1 MRPHGVPEMMRVPL
15 VAAVA
20 LAVIGATLASRPE
33 ATATGP
39 ARAAKTLPPVLGISY
54 RSDRG
59 TLAWFDPLALR
70 MLPGRK
76 APLGDH
82 LGSWTFSADR
92 SVLAIC
98 SGDGSTASIPGIRLV
113 SARSMRVLGD
123 VRISRYGGCESLTW
137 LGRDRLL
144 AVGRIGDRSELV
156 VVDPLTRRI
165 VRREPLANGPAAL
178 GRTRDELVFLLST
191 SADIAPARVAVA
203 DPDGRVRIANVDR
216 VLAGTIVDQESSDH
230 RARTIWPGLAVDPDG
245 RKAFLVPASGPI
257 AEIDLATLAVSY
269 HEIDRPSLL
278 RRFLTWLTP
287 SAQAKVLEGPVR
299 EARWLGDGI
308 IAVSGTDYSVASD
321 ARGGRLYVGTPV
333 GLSLVDTGSWT
344 SRELNRDASGFAVGE
359 GLVIAQGGRW
369 DSGAERGYGPGL
381 QAFDLD
387 GRERWKLHSGEYR
400 WMDTAG
406 PVGYAYVAEG
416 RAEIVDLATGF
427 VLGVI
432 EGDDQRDPWP
442 QLLAAQASGW

>member
-1 MRPHGVPEMMRVPL
+1 MRVPL

-20 LAVIGATLASRPE
+20 LAVIGATLASRSE
-33 ATATGP
+33 ATPTGP

-54 RSDRG
+54 RSPRG
-59 TLAWFDPLALR
+59 TLAWFDPLTLR

-76 APLGDH
+76 APLGGH

-113 SARSMRVLGD
+113 SARAMRVLGD
-123 VRISRYGGCESLTW
+123 VRISRYGGCDSLTW
-137 LGRDRLL
+137 LRRDRLL
-144 AVGRIGDRSELV
+144 AVVWIGDRSELV

-165 VRREPLANGPAAL
+165 VRREPLANGPTAL
-178 GRTRDELVFLLST
+178 GRTRDELVLLLST
-191 SADIAPARVAVA
+191 SDIAPARVAVA

-216 VLAGTIVDQESSDH
+216 VLAGTVVDRQSSDY
-230 RARTIWPGLAVDPDG
+230 RARTIWPGLAVDPDS
-245 RKAFLVPASGPI
+245 RRAFLVPASGPI

-269 HEIDRPSLL
+269 REIDRPSLL

-287 SAQAKVLEGPVR
+287 SAQAKVREGPVR

-308 IAVSGTDYSVASD
+308 IAVSGMDYSVASD
-321 ARGGRLYVGTPV
+321 ARGGPLYVGTPA

-344 SRELNRDASGFAVGE
+344 SRELSRDASGFAVGE

-400 WMDTAG
+400 WIDTAG

-416 RAEIVDLATGF
+416 RAEIVDLATGL

-432 EGDDQRDPWP
+432 AHDDQLDPWP
-442 QLLAAQASGW
+442 QLLAAQTSGW

>member
-1 MRPHGVPEMMRVPL
+1 MRVPL

-20 LAVIGATLASRPE
+20 LAVIGATLASRSE
-33 ATATGP
+33 ATPTGP

-54 RSDRG
+54 RSPRG
-59 TLAWFDPLALR
+59 TLAWFDSLTLR

-76 APLGDH
+76 APLGGH
-82 LGSWTFSADR
+82 TGSWAFSADR
-92 SVLAIC
+92 AVLAIANC
-98 SGDGSTASIPGIRLV
+98 GDAESREIRFV
-113 SARSMRVLGD
+113 NARAMRVLGD
-123 VRISRYGGCESLTW
+123 LRLSLSADCTSSLTW
-137 LGRDRLL
+137 FRPRRLL
-144 AVGRIGDRSELV
+144 AVVQTASDTWIATVDPVARRVLHREPLASRPWATGQTRSELV
-156 VVDPLTRRI
+156 L
-165 VRREPLANGPAAL
+165 LL
-178 GRTRDELVFLLST
+178 GTDGLF
-191 SADIAPARVAVA
+191 APARVAAVDA
-203 DPDGRVRIANVDR
+203 EGTMRVVTVDRILAGTVVNEESSEYRARTISPGLAIDPDGRR
-216 VLAGTIVDQESSDH
+216 
-230 RARTIWPGLAVDPDG
+230 
-245 RKAFLVPASGPI
+245 AFLVPASGPI

-278 RRFLTWLTP
+278 RRLVTWLTP
-287 SAQAKVLEGPVR
+287 SAQAKMLEGPVR
-299 EARWLGDGI
+299 EARWLGDGK
-308 IAVSGTDYSVASD
+308 IAVSGMDYSVSRD
-321 ARGGRLYVGTPV
+321 ARGQPLVVGTPA

-344 SRELNRDASGFAVGE
+344 SRELSRDASGFAVGE

-400 WMDTAG
+400 WIDTAG

-416 RAEIVDLATGF
+416 RAEIVDLATGL

-432 EGDDQRDPWP
+432 ARDDQLDPWP

>member
-1 MRPHGVPEMMRVPL
+1 MRVPL

-59 TLAWFDPLALR
+59 TLAWFDPLTLR

-76 APLGDH
+76 ASLGGH
-82 LGSWTFSADR
+82 TASWTFSADR
-92 SVLAIC
+92 SVLAISSC
-98 SGDGSTASIPGIRLV
+98 SGEGYQPPAPEIRFV
-113 SARSMRVLGD
+113 NARAMRVLGD
-123 VRISRYGGCESLTW
+123 LRLSPVQGCADALTW
-137 LGRDRLL
+137 LRPNRLL
-144 AVGRIGDRSELV
+144 AVVRSGERSELV
-156 VVDPLTRRI
+156 VVDPTTRRA
-165 VRREPLANGPAAL
+165 VRRETLPENIWAT
-178 GRTRDELVFLLST
+178 GRTRADLVLLLATFDS
-191 SADIAPARVAVA
+191 IGPVRLAVA
-203 DPDGRVRIANVDR
+203 DSEGGLRITTVDR
-216 VLAGTIVDQESSDH
+216 VLAGTVVDRQSSDY
-230 RARTIWPGLAVDPDG
+230 RARTISPGLAVDPDG
-245 RKAFLVPASGPI
+245 RRAFLVPASGPI

-299 EARWLGDGI
+299 EARWLGEGI
-308 IAVSGTDYSVASD
+308 IAVAGMDYSVGRD
-321 ARGGRLYVGTPV
+321 ARGGPLYVGTPA

-344 SRELNRDASGFAVGE
+344 SRELSRDASGFAVGE

-400 WMDTAG
+400 WIDTAG

-416 RAEIVDLATGF
+416 RAEIVDLATGL

-432 EGDDQRDPWP
+432 AHDDQLDPWP